1 MSFHSWL
8 QNLRS
13 ALAPGRGH
21 RKHGRRS
28 SLRAVTHRP
37 NVEVLEA
44 RCLPAFLAP
53 VSYAAGGYVGDVKA
67 GDFNGD
73 TVPDLVAANTDDNAV
88 SVLLGNGDGTFQSAQ
103 TFAVSPWPES
113 VAVGDFN
120 EDGKLDLAT
129 ANYDYYGDNDV
140 GILLGHGDGTFAPA
154 VPLTNGT
161 TQGSQGIA
169 TGDLNADGHKDL
181 VVTSDSVGDFTQPY
195 VSVILG
201 NGDGTFAPA
210 VAYILGIGGLPS
222 APVLADFDSDGNADV
237 AWADWDVGSVKVLLG
252 NGDGTFRAARSFAAS
267 GSSVAAADVNG
278 DVALDLVVSGVSVLL
293 GIGDGSFAPPIPT
306 GTGEASVV
314 VADFNAD
321 GRPDA
326 AAAKADTVSVL
337 INDGNWPAP
346 DTPAIS
352 ISDATVT
359 EVNAGTITATFTVTL
374 SHAAAVDVTV
384 HYATAD
390 GSAGAGSD
398 YQAASGTLL
407 IPAGQTTGTVT
418 VLVNGDR
425 LGEAN
430 ETFAVTLSGPTNAFI
445 SDAQGVGTIVDNE
458 PRISITDV
466 TKAEGKKGKTTL
478 FTFTVTL
485 SVPYDQPVTVSF
497 QTVNGTATTGDNDY
511 VGKTGTLTFAPGE
524 TTKTITIEVK
534 GDSKKEADETFYL
547 DLFDNS
553 SNSLFTKKHGLGTIL
568 NDD

>member
-1 MSFHSWL
+1 MASVSSPLVMTQRACRSGRPNYSARKSAGSDTWNESPSGNGRRRESPKPAQGRRTRYRKQSGRRGPYRQASPRRPGTAPALGLRAWEMCGHSNADQPGKGVRTMSFHSWL

-169 TGDLNADGHKDL
+169 TGDLNSDGHKDL
-181 VVTSDSVGDFTQPY
+181 VVTSDNVGDFTQPC
-195 VSVILG
+195 VSVLLG

-210 VAYILGIGGLPS
+210 VAYRIAIGGLPS
-222 APVLADFDSDGNADV
+222 APVLADLDSDGNADV
-237 AWADWDVGSVKVLLG
+237 AWADWDMGSVKVLLG
-252 NGDGTFRAARSFAAS
+252 NGDGTLQAPRDFATNRGADSVAVGDFDADGKLDLAVANWFGNRVNVLLGNGDGTFRSAQSFTAS
-267 GSSVAAADVNG
+267 GSSVATADVQG
-278 DVALDLVVSGVSVLL
+278 DGALDLVVGGAYVLF
-293 GIGDGSFAPPIPT
+293 GTGGGSFGPPIQTSNWGP
-306 GTGEASVV
+306 GPSVV

-321 GRPDA
+321 GHPDA
-326 AAAKADTVSVL
+326 AAGSVSVF
-337 INDGNWPAP
+337 INDGNWPSP
-346 DTPAIS
+346 DTPAIT
-352 ISDATVT
+352 IGDVTVT
-359 EVNAGTITATFTVTL
+359 EGNAG
-374 SHAAAVDVTV
+374 
-384 HYATAD
+384 
-390 GSAGAGSD
+390 
-398 YQAASGTLL
+398 AAS
-407 IPAGQTTGTVT
+407 
-418 VLVNGDR
+418 
-425 LGEAN
+425 
-430 ETFAVTLSGPTNAFI
+430 
-445 SDAQGVGTIVDNE
+445 
-458 PRISITDV
+458 
-466 TKAEGKKGKTTL
+466 
-478 FTFTVTL
+478 
-485 SVPYDQPVTVSF
+485 
-497 QTVNGTATTGDNDY
+497 
-511 VGKTGTLTFAPGE
+511 
-524 TTKTITIEVK
+524 
-534 GDSKKEADETFYL
+534 
-547 DLFDNS
+547 
-553 SNSLFTKKHGLGTIL
+553 
-568 NDD
+568 